1 MVLDKL
7 DKYNMITY
15 LEHKKSEI
23 VSNAQLPD
31 SVVFSYYKD
40 NIFSFS
46 TERELNLQEIL
57 VNSEELANS
66 IKELINQGSDFG
78 ELAKKYS
85 LRKWSADNNG
95 IMGFAPVTKFGSYK
109 DLFWN
114 AKVGEIIGPVEI
126 QSLYGIFRL
135 LGKVDGKPIDFNNIK
150 SEVIKACQFENE
162 TDILRDYLNKLR
174 SKVEVNINNDLLN
187 SDAIE
192 K

>member
-126 QSLYGIFRL
+126 QSVYGIFRL

-187 SDAIE
+187 FDAIE

>member
-1 MVLDKL
+1 
-7 DKYNMITY
+7 
-15 LEHKKSEI
+15 
-23 VSNAQLPD
+23 
-31 SVVFSYYKD
+31 
-40 NIFSFS
+40 
-46 TERELNLQEIL
+46 
-57 VNSEELANS
+57 
-66 IKELINQGSDFG
+66 
-78 ELAKKYS
+78 
-85 LRKWSADNNG
+85 
-95 IMGFAPVTKFGSYK
+95 MGYAPVTKFGSYK

-126 QSLYGIFRL
+126 QSVYGIFRL

-174 SKVEVNINNDLLN
+174 SKVEVNINNDLLD